1 MKRRSF
7 LTNAAKTMLALASP
21 APAMVG
27 DSYARSNNSQLI
39 TVFLCGDVMTG
50 RGIDQILPHPSDPRI
65 YEPYMR
71 SAQGYVSL
79 AERRSGPLTKPVD
92 FAYIWGDALEELD
105 RLRPDVRIVNL
116 ETSVTKSEKWV
127 PKGINYRMHPD
138 NVSCITT
145 AKIDCCSLANN
156 HILDWSEGG
165 LIETLETLERVEVK
179 AVGAGRDLDEA
190 SAPGILEIGR
200 NGRVIVFAFGS
211 ATSGIPHD
219 WAASGNR
226 PGVNFLEDL
235 SDSAIQRIRL
245 QVRAVKRPGD
255 VVIASVHWGSNWGYH
270 IPAAQK
276 SFAHKLLDDAG
287 VDVVHGHSSHHP
299 KGIEVYNEKPILYGC
314 GDFLNDYEGISGH
327 EEFRSE
333 LVLMYLI
340 SVDPSG
346 EKLVRFEI
354 MPLEIKRFRLNKV
367 IRGDAEWLRNTL
379 DRECKKLGTRV
390 ELNADNSMK
399 LRF

>member
-1 MKRRSF
+1 MKRRSL

-21 APAMVG
+21 AAAMVG

-71 SAQGYVSL
+71 SAQGYLSL

-92 FAYIWGDALEELD
+92 FAYIWGDALEVLD

-116 ETSVTKSEKWV
+116 ETSVTKSENWV
-127 PKGINYRMHPD
+127 PKGINYRMNPD
-138 NVSCITT
+138 N
-145 AKIDCCSLANN
+145 
-156 HILDWSEGG
+156 
-165 LIETLETLERVEVK
+165 
-179 AVGAGRDLDEA
+179 
-190 SAPGILEIGR
+190 
-200 NGRVIVFAFGS
+200 
-211 ATSGIPHD
+211 
-219 WAASGNR
+219 
-226 PGVNFLEDL
+226 
-235 SDSAIQRIRL
+235 
-245 QVRAVKRPGD
+245 
-255 VVIASVHWGSNWGYH
+255 
-270 IPAAQK
+270 
-276 SFAHKLLDDAG
+276 
-287 VDVVHGHSSHHP
+287 VVHGHSSHHP

-367 IRGDAEWLRNTL
+367 IREDAEWLRNTL
-379 DRECKKLGTRV
+379 DREYKKLGTRV

-399 LRF
+399 LRY